1 MRQIKLFCVPALLVL
16 WFTSSCSE
24 ASRKSGNDKTE
35 QSIAAAPSTEV
46 NDSPNTT
53 DLGNLFTLSDAEK
66 ILGEPAHLVDSES
79 ITPGVV
85 SKISVNDSVAPIKAQ
100 ASRYGRVYE
109 ANSIDAK
116 TGRTGKV
123 YFLLEDYPQISSAT
137 TVYSY
142 YKRSNQ
148 DNPGFKEVHDLG
160 DEAWFGNS
168 PLFAYMRKGN
178 KILVVKVNK
187 MTSLTSFDG
196 FNMVI
201 KNITAGL

>member
-1 MRQIKLFCVPALLVL
+1 MKQITLFGVPAFIVL
-16 WFTSSCSE
+16 WFACSCSE
-24 ASRKSGNDKTE
+24 ASTKSGNDTE
-35 QSIAAAPSTEV
+35 QSIAAAPATEV
-46 NDSPNTT
+46 DHRQKTT
-53 DLGNLFTLSDAEK
+53 DIRNLFTLSDAEK
-66 ILGEPAHLVDSES
+66 ILGEPAHIVDSES
-79 ITPGVV
+79 ITPGIA
-85 SKISVNDSVAPIKAQ
+85 SKNSVNDSVAPIKKQ
-100 ASRYGRVYE
+100 ASRYGRAYE
-109 ANSIDAK
+109 ANSIDQK
-116 TGRTGKV
+116 TGKKGKV

-168 PLFAYMRKGN
+168 PLFVYMRKGN

-196 FNMVI
+196 FNMVV
-201 KNITAGL
+201 KNIATGL